1 MLFFFVPRPDF
12 DVRMCLLTRG
22 RAVVRAS
29 EEAGGDAP
37 AGIHCEESRGAE
49 VTGPVRD
56 CETSL
61 VSSLLTFTFVVH
73 DALDELA
80 LHPTNLTEAKPFN
93 PKEIEE
99 S

>member
-1 MLFFFVPRPDF
+1 
-12 DVRMCLLTRG
+12 LTRG

-49 VTGPVRD
+49 GTGPARD

-61 VSSLLTFTFVVH
+61 VPSLLAFKFVVH

-80 LHPTNLTEAKPFN
+80 LHPTNLTEAKPFS
-93 PKEIEE
+93 PKEIAV

>member
-1 MLFFFVPRPDF
+1 M
-12 DVRMCLLTRG
+12 LTRG

-49 VTGPVRD
+49 GTRPARD
-56 CETSL
+56 CEKSL
-61 VSSLLTFTFVVH
+61 VPSLLAITFVVH
-73 DALDELA
+73 DDLKELA
-80 LHPTNLTEAKPFN
+80 LHPTNLTEAKPFS
-93 PKEIEE
+93 PKEIEA